1 MRTGVALCD
10 QMVDADTGSAAV
22 EPPVP
27 YVAPVSR
34 ARRYRSLTG
43 MSGILLFACMFLPAI
58 MGCNQPV
65 MPYELPPL
73 LPPYVYG
80 LVFALLAMSLSS
92 GGLAFGVAALRV
104 MAVLVVAASVVLVIV
119 VPAVGA
125 LELMIGAV
133 LLAIVGLSGATEAR
147 IAGTGIAV
155 GLISMIW
162 FGFWSVT
169 PDALLGVYLSLASSV
184 GLFVGS
190 LAWLRALIR
199 RPGVDMPRAVAARR
213 VGCIHNDI
221 LGR

>member
-1 MRTGVALCD
+1 
-10 QMVDADTGSAAV
+10 MVDVESGSAAV
-22 EPPVP
+22 EPPIP
-27 YVAPVSR
+27 YVTPVSR
-34 ARRYRSLTG
+34 ARRHRTLTG

-58 MGCNQPV
+58 KGCNHPV
-65 MPYELPPL
+65 MPYEVPPL

-80 LVFALLAMSLSS
+80 LVFALFAMSGSS
-92 GGLAFGVAALRV
+92 RGLAFGVAALRV
-104 MAVLVVAASVVLVIV
+104 MAVLVVAASVVLVVV

-125 LELMIGAV
+125 LALMIGTV
-133 LLAIVGLSGATEAR
+133 LLVIVGLSGTTEAR

-190 LAWLRALIR
+190 LEWLRELICR
-199 RPGVDMPRAVAARR
+199 SGVDMPRAVAARR
-213 VGCIHNDI
+213 VGRTHNDI
-221 LGR
+221 LGG